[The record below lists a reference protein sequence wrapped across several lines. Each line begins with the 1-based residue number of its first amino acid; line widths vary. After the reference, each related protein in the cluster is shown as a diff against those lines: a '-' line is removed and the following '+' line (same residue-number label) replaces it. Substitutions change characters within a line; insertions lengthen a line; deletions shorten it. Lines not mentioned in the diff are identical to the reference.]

1 MFLIVQFPTCD
12 NPFQPLAKVGCADA
26 GVDNREQDENNRY
39 DGKGSQR
46 FSDWFVC
53 GYFLLRRVIH
63 SNDFI
68 KEICKA
74 TKIECLGGESPV
86 SGFPYLRTDFGLL

>member
-26 GVDNREQDENNRY
+26 GVDNGEQDENNRY
-39 DGKGSQR
+39 AGKGSQR
-46 FSDWFVC
+46 FSDWFVRA
-53 GYFLLRRVIH
+53 YFLRRRVIH

-68 KEICKA
+68 KEIGKA
-74 TKIECLGGESPV
+74 TKIECLGGDRV
-86 SGFPYLRTDFGLL
+86 SGFP